1 MRGWIAK
8 DGSLQLVERPDE
20 APARGEVAIRV
31 SAAGINRADL
41 AQKAGFYP
49 PPPGA
54 SEVLGL
60 ECSGVIESVGE
71 GVEDLAVG
79 QQVCALLSG
88 GGYADR
94 VLCPAPQVV
103 PVPQG
108 MGLVVAAGLPE
119 VFATAWLNLFMEGQL
134 RAGEKVLVHAGG
146 SGVGTA
152 AIQLCRAF
160 DHPCFATAGSDAKIE
175 RCLKLGAAAGAV
187 RGQQDWVE
195 AVRVWAEQGVDL
207 VLDPVGA
214 DYLAGNLQVMAVG
227 GRLLLIALM
236 GGSKAEVN
244 LGLVLMK
251 RLRLLGSTLRAR
263 SVAYKGR
270 VMAELRAKVWPLLE
284 SGDIVPVIDRV
295 LPWGE
300 VEAAH
305 SYMSDNSNFGKILL
319 EFPSA

>member
-1 MRGWIAK
+1 M
-8 DGSLQLVERPDE
+8 L
-20 APARGEVAIRV
+20 
-31 SAAGINRADL
+31 
-41 AQKAGFYP
+41 
-49 PPPGA
+49 
-54 SEVLGL
+54 
-60 ECSGVIESVGE
+60 
-71 GVEDLAVG
+71 
-79 QQVCALLSG
+79 
-88 GGYADR
+88 
-94 VLCPAPQVV
+94 
-103 PVPQG
+103 
-108 MGLVVAAGLPE
+108 
-119 VFATAWLNLFMEGQL
+119 
-134 RAGEKVLVHAGG
+134 
-146 SGVGTA
+146 
-152 AIQLCRAF
+152 
-160 DHPCFATAGSDAKIE
+160 
-175 RCLKLGAAAGAV
+175 
-187 RGQQDWVE
+187 
-195 AVRVWAEQGVDL
+195 WAEQGVDL

-244 LGLVLMK
+244 LGWVLMK

-284 SGDIVPVIDRV
+284 SGDIVPVIDQV

>member
-41 AQKAGFYP
+41 AQRAGFYP

-60 ECSGVIESVGE
+60 ECSGVIEAVGE

-108 MGLVVAAGLPE
+108 MGLVAAAGLPE

-175 RCLKLGAAAGAV
+175 RCLQLGAAAGAV
-187 RGQQDWVE
+187 RGQQDW
-195 AVRVWAEQGVDL
+195 
-207 VLDPVGA
+207 
-214 DYLAGNLQVMAVG
+214 
-227 GRLLLIALM
+227 
-236 GGSKAEVN
+236 
-244 LGLVLMK
+244 
-251 RLRLLGSTLRAR
+251 
-263 SVAYKGR
+263 
-270 VMAELRAKVWPLLE
+270 
-284 SGDIVPVIDRV
+284 
-295 LPWGE
+295 
-300 VEAAH
+300 
-305 SYMSDNSNFGKILL
+305 
-319 EFPSA
+319 